1 VRSALLPGDAD
12 HLRFSRGQRHPPP
25 RALRRLDLQRHGGL
39 RAGRARGGGARRRAT
54 RGRLVSGETPH
65 VSIVIPIYNE
75 EGILRGSVLELE
87 EKMRRFGWSY
97 ELLLCENGSR
107 DRTVEIGKELEAEHP
122 QVRMLSV
129 GEPNYGLAMKQG
141 ILEARGRY
149 VICDEID
156 LLDTEFYARAMA
168 LLERSDTGLVVGAKA
183 MVGSNDQ
190 RPLFRRAATRIYNGL
205 LRAVCRYPGTDT
217 HGLKAFRREALLD
230 TARRCVL
237 DRDVFA
243 SEFVIRAHREG
254 KKVVE
259 IPFAVREKRPPSI
272 RLLKRVPHVVKSV
285 ARLAISVRRG

>member
-1 VRSALLPGDAD
+1 VSEQPG
-12 HLRFSRGQRHPPP
+12 STE
-25 RALRRLDLQRHGGL
+25 
-39 RAGRARGGGARRRAT
+39 AT
-54 RGRLVSGETPH
+54 H
-65 VSIVIPIYNE
+65 VSIVIPVYNE
-75 EGILRGSVLELE
+75 EGILRGSVLELK
-87 EKMRRFGWSY
+87 EKLARFGWSY

-107 DRTVEIGKELEAEHP
+107 DRTVEIGKELEAEHA
-122 QVRMLSV
+122 QVRLLSV
-129 GEPNYGLAMKQG
+129 GAPNYGLAMKIG
-141 ILEARGRY
+141 ISEARGRY

-168 LLERSDTGLVVGAKA
+168 LLERSDTDLVVGSKA

-190 RPLFRRAATRIYNGL
+190 RPLFRRAATRVYNGL

-217 HGLKAFRREALLD
+217 HGLKAFRRDALLE
-230 TARRCVL
+230 TARRCRL

-272 RLLKRVPHVVKSV
+272 NLIKRVPHVLKSV
-285 ARLAISVRRG
+285 TKLAVSVRRPGT

>member
-1 VRSALLPGDAD
+1 MIASV
-12 HLRFSRGQRHPPP
+12 
-25 RALRRLDLQRHGGL
+25 
-39 RAGRARGGGARRRAT
+39 
-54 RGRLVSGETPH
+54 PH
-65 VSIVIPIYNE
+65 VSIVIPVYNE

-87 EKMRRFGWSY
+87 DKLRRFGWSY

-107 DRTVEIGKELEAEHP
+107 DRTVELGRELEVEHK
-122 QVRMLSV
+122 QVRMLSI
-129 GEPNYGLAMKQG
+129 GKPNYGLAMKQG
-141 ILEARGRY
+141 ILEARGTF

-168 LLERSDTGLVVGAKA
+168 LLERSDTDLVVGSKA

-190 RPLFRRAATRIYNGL
+190 RPLFRRAATRVYNGM
-205 LRAVCRYPGTDT
+205 LRAVCQYPGTDT
-217 HGLKAFRREALLD
+217 HGLKAFRRAALLE

-272 RLLKRVPHVVKSV
+272 NLFKRVPHVVRSV
-285 ARLAISVRRG
+285 ARLAVSVRRE

>member
-1 VRSALLPGDAD
+1 
-12 HLRFSRGQRHPPP
+12 
-25 RALRRLDLQRHGGL
+25 
-39 RAGRARGGGARRRAT
+39 
-54 RGRLVSGETPH
+54 VSDGPH
-65 VSIVIPIYNE
+65 VSIVIPVYNE

-87 EKMRRFGWSY
+87 DKMRRFGWSY

-107 DRTVEIGKELEAEHP
+107 DRTIELGRELEAEHR
-122 QVRMLSV
+122 QVRMLSI
-129 GEPNYGLAMKQG
+129 GKPNYGLAMKQG
-141 ILEARGRY
+141 ILEARGTF

-168 LLERSDTGLVVGAKA
+168 LLERSDTDLVVGSKA

-190 RPLFRRAATRIYNGL
+190 RPLFRRAATRVYNGL
-205 LRAVCRYPGTDT
+205 LRAVCQFPGTDT
-217 HGLKAFRREALLD
+217 HGLKAFRRETLLE

-254 KKVVE
+254 KRVLE

-272 RLLKRVPHVVKSV
+272 NLLKRVPHVVSSV
-285 ARLAISVRRG
+285 AKLAISVRRD

>member
-1 VRSALLPGDAD
+1 M
-12 HLRFSRGQRHPPP
+12 
-25 RALRRLDLQRHGGL
+25 
-39 RAGRARGGGARRRAT
+39 
-54 RGRLVSGETPH
+54 
-65 VSIVIPIYNE
+65 
-75 EGILRGSVLELE
+75 LELQ
-87 EKMRRFGWSY
+87 EKLRRFGWSY

-107 DRTVEIGKELEAEHP
+107 DRTIEIGRELEIEHP
-122 QVRMLSV
+122 EVRMLHA
-129 GEPNYGLAMKQG
+129 GQPNYGLAMKMG
-141 ILEARGRY
+141 ILEARGEY

-168 LLERSDTGLVVGAKA
+168 LLERSDTEMVVGSKA

-190 RPLFRRAATRIYNGL
+190 RPLFRRLATRVYNGL
-205 LRAVCRYPGTDT
+205 LRVSCRFPGTDT
-217 HGLKAFRREALLD
+217 HGLKAFRRLALLE

-272 RLLKRVPHVVKSV
+272 NLTKRVPHVVRSV
-285 ARLAISVRRG
+285 ARLAISVRRNGEGGHE

>member
-1 VRSALLPGDAD
+1 VSE
-12 HLRFSRGQRHPPP
+12 
-25 RALRRLDLQRHGGL
+25 
-39 RAGRARGGGARRRAT
+39 GGA
-54 RGRLVSGETPH
+54 LH
-65 VSIVIPIYNE
+65 VSIVIPVYNE

-87 EKMRRFGWSY
+87 EKLRRFGWSY

-107 DRTVEIGKELEAEHP
+107 DRTIEIGKELEAQHG

-129 GEPNYGLAMKQG
+129 GQPNYGLALRQG
-141 ILEARGRY
+141 ILEARGQF

-168 LLERSDTGLVVGAKA
+168 LLERSDTDLVVGSKA

-190 RPLFRRAATRIYNGL
+190 RPLFRRAATRIYNGM
-205 LRAVCRYPGTDT
+205 LRAVCHYPGTDT

-230 TARRCVL
+230 TARRCML

-272 RLLKRVPHVVKSV
+272 NLTKRVPHVIKSV
-285 ARLAISVRRG
+285 TRLAISVRQNRQG